1 MKSTEHIR
9 RRTGGFKNFMKWPL
23 LCGLLA
29 LLPGLQ
35 EILAAD
41 AVYQNDGVVNYPLY
55 QSSPPD
61 IDATNFINNNTF
73 VINFTAVSYPAYS
86 VYETSDTANYT
97 NNGLMVANTGF
108 QFDNRFSIPS
118 ITNRI
123 WSANFYNQGTISC
136 GSVDNVEDPY
146 AGVLYLFGIYPQ
158 CFVAATNI
166 ANPGNITVGQ
176 QGRIQLAGKNIDLT
190 RTILQIEGTGAEA
203 GATAG
208 GVGTSG
214 LNTNFW
220 SPGFELTATTAT
232 SPLIQLGLFNYVIL
246 SLTNSMA
253 YIETNSSDP
262 SNTIIRAVFIQ
273 DESLPNVAYNVYLG
287 NSGLIGGDGTATIEW
302 VGTYLDPASGNT
314 ISNYLYLNNN
324 YIRSTSTNLFLFN
337 GVPDNFTFTSSDVPF
352 DFGFAPTPEGFVDNI
367 FPFTQVTNRYSYAN
381 AQLISSSVDTNSVV
395 NHSITN
401 LPGRV
406 EISADSSLNLAN
418 AVISGMNYLSV
429 QSSNQFEGS
438 QGATIQTPYADI
450 NVGVTNG
457 FLTVS
462 NLISASIPNWS
473 GSVQAWSTRWVEAAN
488 GITNDYRVVIVRS
501 QLTPQSPAAIQ
512 DLILHGT
519 NSIVISDTFNIMR
532 TFTADAENLT
542 LTTNGLGT
550 GATSFAGEL
559 NVGSPNIFWASALPN
574 LRNLTNDGAIRLQ
587 NFAQFI
593 GTSNSLVGIPSAPA
607 ISATGLLSQVSG
619 RTNVQVNNSV
629 TIGTNQYVF
638 VSTLTASSPANRVK
652 IAPSFDG
659 TLSNLI
665 AAINRSSGA
674 GSAYSSSTKSNSF
687 VLASKLTNHA
697 FMVTARVAGTSGN
710 SIVTTNSSSTTN
722 LTWNGFG
729 TLHGGAAAVAG
740 STNLVS
746 GSVAYKNLVNHGLVS
761 AMGININADYFEN
774 TGMFTN
780 AMFSGFNLQS
790 KQSVI
795 SNGYIYAGADISL
808 GAESL
813 LASNSIISA
822 GRSLS
827 LVLTTNGLLSDGG
840 ISSSNYWSVGG
851 AAGVGLSLPVKP
863 AFGDL
868 LGTTITNIAPTNKV
882 VKNTWSARDFGVSL
896 AGYTNNQAVGRLI
909 LNVYGTAPQNGQ
921 FYFTGSGTS
930 NALYVDYLE
939 LQNQATNFNN
949 GSVPSLQINTNL
961 IIYYAQAVASG
972 VSVADKLNGLN
983 AGRLRWVSNYVG
995 NFSYTS
1001 IVYPDGTTNQFN
1013 AALAASSTVD
1023 SDGDGIYN
1031 LNDPTPFF
1039 LDSQLNF
1046 ALTVA
1051 TNNPALKLKFT
1062 WNSIPGATSYVQFS
1076 TNLPPLWKTVLTN
1089 VSPAAVPPLGGWP
1102 ITNSVQYTPAL
1113 TPSGFYRLWMNPVQ

>member
-9 RRTGGFKNFMKWPL
+9 RRTGGIQSFMKWPL

-29 LLPGLQ
+29 LPGLL
-35 EILAAD
+35 EIHAAD
-41 AVYQNDGVVNYPLY
+41 AVYQNDGIVNYPLY
-55 QSSPPD
+55 QSTPPD

-73 VINFTAVSYPAYS
+73 VINFTAFSFPAYS
-86 VYETSDTANYT
+86 IYETSDTKYYT
-97 NNGLMVANTGF
+97 NNGLMVANSGF
-108 QFDNRFSIPS
+108 LFDNRSS
-118 ITNRI
+118 VSSSRT

-146 AGVLYLFGIYPQ
+146 SGLLYLFGVYPQ

-176 QGRIQLAGKNIDLT
+176 EGRIQLAGKYVDLT
-190 RTILQIEGTGAEA
+190 RTTLKIEGSGAEA
-203 GATAG
+203 GVTG
-208 GVGTSG
+208 SGVGTSG

-220 SPGFELTATTAT
+220 SPGFELTATTAS
-232 SPLIQLGLFNYVIL
+232 SPLIPLGLFNFTVL
-246 SLTNSMA
+246 NLTNSMA
-253 YIETNSSDP
+253 YIETNSSA
-262 SNTIIRAVFIQ
+262 SNYTVIRAVFIQ
-273 DESLPNVAYNVYLG
+273 DESLENVAYNVYLG
-287 NSGLIGGDGTATIEW
+287 NSGLIGGDGTATVEW
-302 VGTYLDPASGNT
+302 IGTYLDPASGNT

-337 GVPDNFTFTSSDVPF
+337 GVPDNFTFTSSDVPI
-352 DFGFAPTPEGFVDNI
+352 DPGFAPTAEGFLDL
-367 FPFTQVTNRYSYAN
+367 FPLTQVTNRYSYTAV
-381 AQLISSSVDTNSVV
+381 QLISSSVDTNIIP

-406 EISADSSLNLAN
+406 EISADSNLNLAN
-418 AVISGMNYLSV
+418 AVISGMNYMSI

-438 QGATIQTPYADI
+438 QGATIKTPYADI

-473 GSVQAWSTRWVEAAN
+473 GNVQAWSTRWLEEAN
-488 GITNDYRVVIVRS
+488 GVTNDYRVLIVQS
-501 QLTPQSPAAIQ
+501 KLSPQSSAAIQ
-512 DLILHGT
+512 DLVLHGT

-532 TFTADAENLT
+532 TFTADAKNLT

-587 NFAQFI
+587 NLAQFI

-607 ISATGLLSQVSG
+607 MAATGLLSQVTG

-629 TIGTNQYVF
+629 TVGTNQYVF
-638 VSTLTASSPANRVK
+638 VTSLTPSSPANRVK

-674 GSAYSSSTKSNSF
+674 GSAYSTSTKSNSF

-697 FMVTARVAGTSGN
+697 FMVTARVAGTTGN
-710 SIVTTNSSSTTN
+710 SIVTTNSASTTN
-722 LTWNGFG
+722 LTWNGFA
-729 TLHGGAAAVAG
+729 TLHGGAAAVVG
-740 STNLVS
+740 STNLVG
-746 GSVAYKNLVNHGLVS
+746 GSVAYNNLVNRGLIS
-761 AMGININADYFEN
+761 AMGTSINADYFEN
-774 TGMFTN
+774 TGMCTN
-780 AMFSGFNLQS
+780 GVFSAFSLLS

-795 SNGYIYAGADISL
+795 SSGSIYAGADISL
-808 GAESL
+808 SAENL
-813 LASNSIISA
+813 LASNSIINA
-822 GRSLS
+822 GRSLA
-827 LVLTTNGLLSDGG
+827 LVLTTNGLLTDGG
-840 ISSSNYWSVGG
+840 IYSSNFWSVGG

-863 AFGDL
+863 AWGDL

-882 VKNTWSARDFGVSL
+882 VKNTWAARDFGVSL
-896 AGYTNNQAVGRLI
+896 AGYTNNQALGRLI
-909 LNVYGTAPQNGQ
+909 LNVYGAAPQNGQ
-921 FYFTGSGTS
+921 FYFTGAGTS

-961 IIYYAQAVASG
+961 IIYYAQAVANG

-1001 IVYPDGTTNQFN
+1001 IVYPDGTTNLFN

-1031 LNDPTPFF
+1031 FNDPTPFF

-1046 ALTVA
+1046 VLSVVS
-1051 TNNPALKLKFT
+1051 NNPALKLNFT

-1076 TNLPPLWKTVLTN
+1076 TNLPPLWKTILTN
-1089 VSPAAVPPLGGWP
+1089 VSPATVPPPGGWP
-1102 ITNSVQYTPAL
+1102 ITNSVQYTPAQ